1 MYMIVMLDIAKNYF
15 FFIQNKVVY
24 DADGNLCLVPM
35 ELRKQLSEINIQSGI

>member
-35 ELRKQLSEINIQSGI
+35 ELRKQLSEMNIQSGI